1 MYLLVMK
8 PQPLRPVHQRIFIAG
23 FSLALVAILIGSY
36 LAFNGSASLANVSN
50 KLLDSL
56 DSLTSTNLIIKADKV
71 RLAANGLSQ
80 TAIIASHPNPPT
92 PITARIVSGDGV
104 IHKTSEQS
112 TSAKFVYTSGTLL
125 GPVTIEFA
133 TGNILETIELQLVAA
148 TQPPPPELLSPPNES
163 SGSQLRPEIIGTGPA
178 DTRIAISVN
187 GQINTTSRTDKQ
199 GNFHI
204 RLEKALGNGQQNIT
218 AVAINDL
225 DIVSNV
231 SNTLILHIQSQPM
244 TYDAKHVR
252 ITPDRI
258 IANGTFAVFIPA
270 SLNTETVLVELEGTT
285 YQLTD
290 SNGSSIFSR
299 TLPSPAAAGSYSAN
313 LILVDPAN
321 NQTRFD
327 GVLRFT
333 VHPES

>member
-1 MYLLVMK
+1 MK
-8 PQPLRPVHQRIFIAG
+8 PQPLRPVHQRIFITG

-36 LAFNGSASLANVSN
+36 LAFNGSASFANVSD

-71 RLAANGLSQ
+71 KLAANGQSQ
-80 TAIIASHPNPPT
+80 TTIVASHPNPPT
-92 PITARIVSGDGV
+92 PITARIVNGSGA
-104 IHKTSEQS
+104 ITKLSEQA
-112 TSAKFVYTSGTLL
+112 TSAKFTYTSGLSVD
-125 GPVTIEFA
+125 PVRIEFT
-133 TGNILETIELQLVAA
+133 TGNIIESIDLELLAA
-148 TQPPPPELLSPPNES
+148 TPPPAPQLLSPPNNS
-163 SGSQLRPEIIGTGPA
+163 SGSQLRPEIIGTGPV

-199 GNFHI
+199 GSFHI

-218 AVAINDL
+218 AVAINEL

-231 SNTLILHIQSQPM
+231 SNTLVLQIQSQPM
-244 TYDAKHVR
+244 TYDAQHIR

-258 IANGTFAVFIPA
+258 IANESFAVFIPA
-270 SLNTETVLVELEGTT
+270 SLNTEKVLVELEGTT
-285 YQLTD
+285 YQLID

-299 TLPSPAAAGSYSAN
+299 TLPSPANAGSYTAN

-321 NQTRFD
+321 NQSRFD
-327 GVLRFT
+327 NVLRFT
-333 VHPES
+333 VHTEN